1 MPKKPPDKGVVQFNT
16 PADKV
21 IEERQ
26 AANRQR
32 MADLKSPRPPLGGAP
47 EVKIPPLNADPLEG
61 GGSMNDQAE
70 ALRDPTNPM
79 SPTYNPQ
86 LAQMAKEGAL
96 GPQPTV
102 RPPAGTFRTLPP
114 EAQQDP
120 RFRPGV
126 GSMIAANQP
135 QLQQGQQAPGGVDKD
150 GYRPKLSDES
160 LASMKALETFQLQAQ
175 QGQGAKKNPSPEQ
188 KQAEDR
194 TKQEID
200 DDSKMMSELQN
211 MLGDDTIWDK
221 MNNPERKKRIEEGL
235 EPMEFTDIIMHGEV
249 RQDVTIRKGL
259 TLTFRTASGA
269 EDLAVKRLMFT
280 ESGSDRYMVDK
291 YSIMQ
296 LTLAL
301 VAINNQE
308 LPSHLTEDKKF
319 DEERYTKKFEKV
331 VQFPIEFIAEAGL
344 QYLWFHE
351 RVRDLFNDETEQLK
365 NG

>member
-1 MPKKPPDKGVVQFNT
+1 
-16 PADKV
+16 
-21 IEERQ
+21 
-26 AANRQR
+26 
-32 MADLKSPRPPLGGAP
+32 MA
-47 EVKIPPLNADPLEG
+47 
-61 GGSMNDQAE
+61 DQAE

-79 SPTYNPQ
+79 SPAYSPQ

-102 RPPAGTFRTLPP
+102 KAPQGAFRTLPP

-120 RFRPGV
+120 RFRQGV

-135 QLQQGQQAPGGVDKD
+135 QLQQGQPAPGGVDAD
-150 GYRPKLSDES
+150 GYKPGLSQES

-175 QGQGAKKNPSPEQ
+175 NSQEKAKKAPTPEQ
-188 KQAEDR
+188 SKAADD
-194 TKQEID
+194 TKRQID
-200 DDSKMMSELQN
+200 DDAQMMSELQN
-211 MLGDDTIWDK
+211 MLGDDTVWDK
-221 MNNPERKKRIEEGL
+221 MNNPDRKKRIEGSL
-235 EPMEFTDIIMHGEV
+235 ESMEFTDIIMHGEV
-249 RQDVTIRKGL
+249 RQDVPIRKGL

-301 VAINNQE
+301 VGINGQE

>member
-1 MPKKPPDKGVVQFNT
+1 MAKKQQPDKGVVQFNT
-16 PADKV
+16 PTDKV

-26 AANRQR
+26 AANKQR
-32 MADLKSPRPPLGGAP
+32 MSDLKQPRQPLGGAP
-47 EVKIPPLNADPLEG
+47 EVKIPPLQADPLEG

-102 RPPAGTFRTLPP
+102 KAPQGAFRTLPP

-120 RFRPGV
+120 RFRQGV

-135 QLQQGQQAPGGVDKD
+135 QLQQGQAPGAVDHD
-150 GYRPKLSDES
+150 GYKPNLSQES

-175 QGQGAKKNPSPEQ
+175 KTQDTKPPTPEQ
-188 KQAEDR
+188 KKAAEE
-194 TKQEID
+194 TKKGID
-200 DDSKMMSELQN
+200 DDAQMMDELQN
-211 MLGDDTIWDK
+211 MLGDDTVWDK
-221 MNNPERKKRIEEGL
+221 MNNPDRKKRIEDNL
-235 EPMEFTDIIMHGEV
+235 DPMEFTDIIMHGEV
-249 RQDVTIRKGL
+249 RQDVPIRKGL
-259 TLTFRTASGA
+259 TFTFRTASGA

-301 VAINNQE
+301 VGINGQE

-319 DEERYTKKFEKV
+319 DEEKYTKKFEKV

-344 QYLWFHE
+344 QYIWFHE